1 MSSSE
6 GLSEDEYQRDD
17 ARNINSSN
25 GGDGRDE
32 NEHARS
38 WGWRQG
44 GLSKATKQ
52 MTLAE

>member
-1 MSSSE
+1 VSPSE
-6 GLSEDEYQRDD
+6 GLREDEYQRDD
-17 ARNINSSN
+17 SRKINSSN
-25 GGDGRDE
+25 EDDGRDE

-38 WGWRQG
+38 WMEIG